1 MNNVYH
7 FHLTVLRDGFY
18 YTYFVDLPAKTPGQA
33 LTDFMITEI
42 KHGHN
47 TFLLYAREM
56 SKSEN
61 NDLIEEGICGCTNLV
76 LPPNTSELPY

>member
-18 YTYFVDLPAKTPGQA
+18 YTYFVDLPAKTTGQA

-42 KHGHN
+42 FK
-47 TFLLYAREM
+47 
-56 SKSEN
+56 
-61 NDLIEEGICGCTNLV
+61 V
-76 LPPNTSELPY
+76 LF

>member
-1 MNNVYH
+1 MDFITH
-7 FHLTVLRDGFY
+7 TLLTYLQGE
-18 YTYFVDLPAKTPGQA
+18 A
-33 LTDFMITEI
+33 LTEFMITEI

-61 NDLIEEGICGCTNLV
+61 DDLIEISGCTNFV
-76 LPPNTSELPY
+76 PPNR